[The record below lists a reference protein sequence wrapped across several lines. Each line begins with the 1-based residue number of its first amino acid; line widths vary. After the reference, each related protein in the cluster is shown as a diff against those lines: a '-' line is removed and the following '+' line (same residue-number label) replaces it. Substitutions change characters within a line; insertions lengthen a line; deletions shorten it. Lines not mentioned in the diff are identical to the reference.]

1 MKRLRFVKFSNS
13 ISPRRAWRMR
23 RVAIAGLM
31 LLVLWASVIA
41 GCGGSSESS
50 SGSADLTLWTGFT
63 DRELGVMKDVIA
75 DFEKT
80 HPGIH
85 VKVVGGISDD
95 KIVAAIRGGN
105 APDVA
110 HSFDAGAYTGAYCS
124 NGAWIDLADYM
135 QQDGLSDDVFP
146 EVPREYS
153 QFEGTRC
160 ALPMLADVYGL
171 YYNKDLLA
179 NAGIDSPPQTVSQLM
194 EDAKKLTERNP
205 DGSLKVV
212 GLDPFDGFYENIAAH
227 WAPQWGVNWV
237 DESGK
242 SNLAAQPGWADML
255 RWQKELIDW
264 YGYDNL
270 VRWQVSAGD
279 EFSAQ
284 NAFERGKLA
293 MNLDGEWR
301 VAFIQNEH
309 PELNFGTAP
318 LPVDDAQP
326 DLYGSGYTSGSIIGI
341 PKTSGH
347 KDEAWQLLKYL
358 ATNTGA
364 LVKMTNGIRNVPT
377 TSEALQSPDI
387 KPDQEFNV
395 FLDIFKNPNTRTT
408 PITLVGSAN
417 QDLVDGFIANYEA
430 GKVDDLEA
438 GIANL
443 DKQIDDQLQAAGGSQ
458 VP

>member
-1 MKRLRFVKFSNS
+1 
-13 ISPRRAWRMR
+13 MR
-23 RVAIAGLM
+23 RVAIAGLV
-31 LLVLWASVIA
+31 LLVLSASVIA

-80 HPGIH
+80 HPDIH

-135 QQDGLSDDVFP
+135 NQDGLSDDVFP
-146 EVPREYS
+146 EVPRQYS

-171 YYNKDLLA
+171 YYNKDLFA
-179 NAGIDSPPQTVSQLM
+179 KAGLDGPPQTVSQLM
-194 EDAKKLTERNP
+194 DYAKKLTERNP

-227 WAPQWGVNWV
+227 WAPQWGVDWV

-270 VRWQVSAGD
+270 VRWQASAGD

-301 VAFIQNEH
+301 VAFIGAEH

-318 LPVDDAQP
+318 LPVDDGQP

-358 ATNTGA
+358 ATDTGA

-377 TSEALQSPDI
+377 TTAALESPDV
-387 KPDQEFNV
+387 KPDEAFNI
-395 FLDIFKNPNTRTT
+395 FLDIFGNPNTRTT
-408 PITLVGSAN
+408 PVTLVGSAN
-417 QDLVDGFIANYEA
+417 QDLVDAFVTKYQA
-430 GKVDDLEA
+430 GKVDDLEGGLA
-438 GIANL
+438 DL
-443 DKQIDDQLQAAGGSQ
+443 DQQIDAQLEAAGGAQ

>member
-1 MKRLRFVKFSNS
+1 
-13 ISPRRAWRMR
+13 MR
-23 RVAIAGLM
+23 RVAIAGLV
-31 LLVLWASVIA
+31 LLVLSASVIA

-50 SGSADLTLWTGFT
+50 SGSADLTFWTGFT

-80 HPGIH
+80 HPDIH

-135 QQDGLSDDVFP
+135 NQDGLSDDVFP
-146 EVPREYS
+146 EVPRQYS

-171 YYNKDLLA
+171 YYNKDLFA
-179 NAGIDSPPQTVSQLM
+179 KAGLDGPPQTVSQLM
-194 EDAKKLTERNP
+194 DYAKKLTERNP

-227 WAPQWGVNWV
+227 WAPQWGVDWV

-270 VRWQVSAGD
+270 VRWQASAGD

-301 VAFIQNEH
+301 VAFIGAEH

-318 LPVDDAQP
+318 LSVDDGQP

-358 ATNTGA
+358 ATDTGA

-377 TSEALQSPDI
+377 TTDALESPDV
-387 KPDQEFNV
+387 KPDEAFNI
-395 FLDIFKNPNTRTT
+395 FLDIFGNPNTRTT

-417 QDLVDGFIANYEA
+417 QDLVDAFVTKYQA
-430 GKVDDLEA
+430 GKVDDLEGGLA
-438 GIANL
+438 DL
-443 DKQIDDQLQAAGGSQ
+443 DQQIDAQLEAAGGAQ

>member
-1 MKRLRFVKFSNS
+1 
-13 ISPRRAWRMR
+13 MR
-23 RVAIAGLM
+23 RVATFG
-31 LLVLWASVIA
+31 LVLAVLLASVAA
-41 GCGGSSESS
+41 GCGGSSSSS
-50 SGSADLTLWTGFT
+50 SGSADITFWTGFSE
-63 DRELGVMKDVIA
+63 RELGVMKDVVA
-75 DFEKT
+75 DFEKS
-80 HPGIH
+80 HPNIH

-135 QQDGLSDDVFP
+135 KRDALSDDVFP
-146 EVPREYS
+146 AVPRQYS
-153 QFEGTRC
+153 QYNGTRC

-171 YYNKDLLA
+171 YYNKDLFA
-179 NAGIDSPPQTVSQLM
+179 KAGLSGPPKTASELM
-194 EDAKKLTERNP
+194 DYAKRLTERNP

-212 GLDPFDGFYENIAAH
+212 GLDPLDGFYENVAAH
-227 WAPQWGVNWV
+227 WAPSWGVDWT

-242 SNLAAQPGWADML
+242 SILSTSPGWAAML
-255 RWQKELIDW
+255 RWQKELVDW

-270 VRWQVSAGD
+270 VRFQASAGD

-284 NAFERGKLA
+284 QAFERGKLA

-301 VAFIQNEH
+301 VAFIQAEH
-309 PELNFGTAP
+309 PELKFGTAP
-318 LPVDDAQP
+318 FPVDDSQP

-341 PKTSGH
+341 PKTSKH
-347 KDEAWQLLKYL
+347 QDEAWELLKYL
-358 ATNTGA
+358 ATDTGA

-377 TSEALQSPDI
+377 TSEALSSPDI
-387 KPDQEFNV
+387 KPDPEFNI
-395 FLDIFKNPNTRTT
+395 FLDIFANTNTRTT

-417 QDLVDGFIANYEA
+417 QDLVDSFVTKYQA

-438 GIANL
+438 GLANL
-443 DKQIDDQLQAAGGSQ
+443 DKQIDAQLEAAGGSQ

>member
-1 MKRLRFVKFSNS
+1 
-13 ISPRRAWRMR
+13 MR
-23 RVAIAGLM
+23 RVAIAGLV
-31 LLVLWASVIA
+31 LLVLSASVIA

-80 HPGIH
+80 HPDIH

-135 QQDGLSDDVFP
+135 KQDGLSDDVFP
-146 EVPREYS
+146 EVPRQYS

-179 NAGIDSPPQTVSQLM
+179 KAGIDSPPQTVSQLM
-194 EDAKKLTERNP
+194 DDAKKLTERNP

-212 GLDPFDGFYENIAAH
+212 GLDPFDGFYENVAAH
-227 WAPQWGVNWV
+227 WAPQWGVDWV

-242 SNLAAQPGWADML
+242 SILAAQPGWADML

-270 VRWQVSAGD
+270 VRWQASAGD

-301 VAFIQNEH
+301 VAFVQNEH

-358 ATNTGA
+358 ATDTGA

-377 TSEALQSPDI
+377 TTDALESPDV
-387 KPDQEFNV
+387 KPDEAFNI
-395 FLDIFKNPNTRTT
+395 FLDIFGNPNTRTT

-417 QDLVDGFIANYEA
+417 QDLVDAFVTKYQA
-430 GKVDDLEA
+430 GKVDDLEGGLA
-438 GIANL
+438 DL
-443 DKQIDDQLQAAGGSQ
+443 DQQIDAQLEAAGGAQ

>member
-1 MKRLRFVKFSNS
+1 
-13 ISPRRAWRMR
+13 MR
-23 RVAIAGLM
+23 RVAIAGLV
-31 LLVLWASVIA
+31 LLVLSASVIA

-80 HPGIH
+80 HPDIH

-135 QQDGLSDDVFP
+135 KQDGLSDDVFP
-146 EVPREYS
+146 EVPRQYS

-179 NAGIDSPPQTVSQLM
+179 KAGIDSPPQTVSQLM
-194 EDAKKLTERNP
+194 DDAKKLTERNP

-212 GLDPFDGFYENIAAH
+212 GLDPFDGFYENVAAH
-227 WAPQWGVNWV
+227 WAPQWGVDWV

-270 VRWQVSAGD
+270 VRWQASAGD

-301 VAFIQNEH
+301 VAFVQSEH

-347 KDEAWQLLKYL
+347 KNEAWQLLKYL
-358 ATNTGA
+358 ATDTGA

-377 TSEALQSPDI
+377 TTDALESPDV
-387 KPDQEFNV
+387 KPDEAFNI
-395 FLDIFKNPNTRTT
+395 FLDIFGNPNTRTT

-417 QDLVDGFIANYEA
+417 QDLVDAFVTKYQA
-430 GKVDDLEA
+430 GKVDDLEGGLA
-438 GIANL
+438 DL
-443 DKQIDDQLQAAGGSQ
+443 DQQIDAQLEAAGGAQ

>member
-1 MKRLRFVKFSNS
+1 
-13 ISPRRAWRMR
+13 MR
-23 RVAIAGLM
+23 RVAIAGLV
-31 LLVLWASVIA
+31 LLVLSASVIA

-50 SGSADLTLWTGFT
+50 SGSADLTFWTGFT
-63 DRELGVMKDVIA
+63 DRELGVMKDVVA

-80 HPGIH
+80 HPDIH

-135 QQDGLSDDVFP
+135 NQDGLSDDVFP
-146 EVPREYS
+146 EVPRQYS

-171 YYNKDLLA
+171 YYNKDLFA
-179 NAGIDSPPQTVSQLM
+179 KAGLDGPPQTVSQLM
-194 EDAKKLTERNP
+194 DYAKKLTERNP

-212 GLDPFDGFYENIAAH
+212 GLDPFDGFYENVAAH
-227 WAPQWGVNWV
+227 WAPQWGVDWV

-270 VRWQVSAGD
+270 VRWQASAGD

-301 VAFIQNEH
+301 VAFIGAEH

-318 LPVDDAQP
+318 LPVDDGQP

-358 ATNTGA
+358 ATDTGA

-377 TSEALQSPDI
+377 TTAALESPDV
-387 KPDQEFNV
+387 KPDEAFNI
-395 FLDIFKNPNTRTT
+395 FLDIFGNPNTRTT

-417 QDLVDGFIANYEA
+417 QDLVDAFVTKYQA
-430 GKVDDLEA
+430 GKVDDLEGGLA
-438 GIANL
+438 DL
-443 DKQIDDQLQAAGGSQ
+443 DQQIDAQLEAAGGAQ

>member
-1 MKRLRFVKFSNS
+1 
-13 ISPRRAWRMR
+13 MR
-23 RVAIAGLM
+23 RVAIAGLV
-31 LLVLWASVIA
+31 LLVLSASVIA

-50 SGSADLTLWTGFT
+50 SGSADLTFWTGFT

-80 HPGIH
+80 HPDIH

-135 QQDGLSDDVFP
+135 NQDGLSDDVFP
-146 EVPREYS
+146 EVPRQYS

-171 YYNKDLLA
+171 YYNKDLFA
-179 NAGIDSPPQTVSQLM
+179 KAGLDGPPQTVSQLM
-194 EDAKKLTERNP
+194 DYAKKLTQRNP

-227 WAPQWGVNWV
+227 WAPQWGVDWV

-270 VRWQVSAGD
+270 VRWQASAGD

-284 NAFERGKLA
+284 HAFERGKLA

-301 VAFIQNEH
+301 VAFIGAEH

-358 ATNTGA
+358 ATDTGA

-377 TSEALQSPDI
+377 TTDALESPDV
-387 KPDQEFNV
+387 KPDEAFNI
-395 FLDIFKNPNTRTT
+395 FLDIFGNPNTRTT

-417 QDLVDGFIANYEA
+417 QDLVDAFVTKYQA
-430 GKVDDLEA
+430 GKVDDLEGGLA
-438 GIANL
+438 DL
-443 DKQIDDQLQAAGGSQ
+443 DEQIDAQLEAAGGAQ

>member
-1 MKRLRFVKFSNS
+1 
-13 ISPRRAWRMR
+13 MR
-23 RVAIAGLM
+23 RVAIAGLV
-31 LLVLWASVIA
+31 LLVLSASVIA

-80 HPGIH
+80 HPDIH

-135 QQDGLSDDVFP
+135 KQDGLSDDVFP
-146 EVPREYS
+146 EVPRQYS

-179 NAGIDSPPQTVSQLM
+179 KAGIDSPPQTVSQLM
-194 EDAKKLTERNP
+194 DYAKKLTERNP

-212 GLDPFDGFYENIAAH
+212 GLDPFDGFYENVAAH
-227 WAPQWGVNWV
+227 WAPQWGVDWV

-270 VRWQVSAGD
+270 VRWQASAGD

-301 VAFIQNEH
+301 VAFVQSEH

-358 ATNTGA
+358 ATDTGA

-377 TSEALQSPDI
+377 TTDALESPDV
-387 KPDQEFNV
+387 KPDEAFNI
-395 FLDIFKNPNTRTT
+395 FLDIFGNPNTRTT

-417 QDLVDGFIANYEA
+417 QDLVDAFVTKYQA
-430 GKVDDLEA
+430 GKVDDLEGGLA
-438 GIANL
+438 DL
-443 DKQIDDQLQAAGGSQ
+443 DQQIDAQLEAAGGAQ

>member
-1 MKRLRFVKFSNS
+1 
-13 ISPRRAWRMR
+13 MR
-23 RVAIAGLM
+23 RVAIAGLV
-31 LLVLWASVIA
+31 LLVLSASVVA

-50 SGSADLTLWTGFT
+50 SGSANLVYWTGFT
-63 DRELGVMKDVIA
+63 DRELGVMKDVVA

-80 HPGIH
+80 HPDIH

-135 QQDGLSDDVFP
+135 NQDGLSDEIFP
-146 EVPREYS
+146 EVPRQYS

-179 NAGIDSPPQTVSQLM
+179 KAGIDSPPQTVSQLM
-194 EDAKKLTERNP
+194 DDAKKLTERNP

-212 GLDPFDGFYENIAAH
+212 GLDPFDGFYENVAAH
-227 WAPQWGVNWV
+227 WAPQWGVDWV

-270 VRWQVSAGD
+270 VRWQASAGD

-301 VAFIQNEH
+301 VAFVQAEH

-358 ATNTGA
+358 ATDTGA

-377 TSEALQSPDI
+377 TTDALESPDV
-387 KPDQEFNV
+387 KPDEAFNV
-395 FLDIFKNPNTRTT
+395 FLDIFGNPNTRTT

-417 QDLVDGFIANYEA
+417 QDLVDAFVTKYQA

-438 GIANL
+438 GLADL
-443 DKQIDDQLQAAGGSQ
+443 DQQIDAQLEAAGGAQ

>member
-1 MKRLRFVKFSNS
+1 
-13 ISPRRAWRMR
+13 MR
-23 RVAIAGLM
+23 RVAIAGLV
-31 LLVLWASVIA
+31 LLVLSASVIA

-80 HPGIH
+80 HPDIH

-135 QQDGLSDDVFP
+135 KQDGLSDDVFP
-146 EVPREYS
+146 EVPRQYS

-179 NAGIDSPPQTVSQLM
+179 KAGIDSPPQTVSQLM
-194 EDAKKLTERNP
+194 DDAKKLTERNP

-212 GLDPFDGFYENIAAH
+212 GLDPFDGFYENVAAH
-227 WAPQWGVNWV
+227 WAPQWGVDWV

-270 VRWQVSAGD
+270 VRWQASAGD

-301 VAFIQNEH
+301 VAFVQNEH

-358 ATNTGA
+358 ATDTGA

-377 TSEALQSPDI
+377 TTDALESPDV
-387 KPDQEFNV
+387 KPDEAFNI
-395 FLDIFKNPNTRTT
+395 FLDIFGNPNTRTT

-417 QDLVDGFIANYEA
+417 QDLVDAFVTKYQA
-430 GKVDDLEA
+430 GKVDDLEGGLA
-438 GIANL
+438 DL
-443 DKQIDDQLQAAGGSQ
+443 DQQIDAQLEAAGGAQ

>member
-1 MKRLRFVKFSNS
+1 
-13 ISPRRAWRMR
+13 MR
-23 RVAIAGLM
+23 RVAIAVLV
-31 LLVLWASVIA
+31 LLVLSASVIA

-80 HPGIH
+80 HPDIH

-135 QQDGLSDDVFP
+135 KQDGLSDDVFP
-146 EVPREYS
+146 EVPRQYS

-179 NAGIDSPPQTVSQLM
+179 KAGIDSPPQTVSQLM
-194 EDAKKLTERNP
+194 YDAKRLTERNP

-227 WAPQWGVNWV
+227 WAPQWGVDWV

-270 VRWQVSAGD
+270 VRWQASAGD

-301 VAFIQNEH
+301 VAFVQAEH

-318 LPVDDAQP
+318 LPVDDTQP

-358 ATNTGA
+358 ATDTGA

-377 TSEALQSPDI
+377 TTAALESPDV
-387 KPDQEFNV
+387 KPDEAFNI
-395 FLDIFKNPNTRTT
+395 FLDIFGNPNTRTT

-417 QDLVDGFIANYEA
+417 QDLVDAFVTKYQA
-430 GKVDDLEA
+430 GKVDDLEGGLA
-438 GIANL
+438 DL
-443 DKQIDDQLQAAGGSQ
+443 DQQIDAQLEAAGGAQ

>member
-1 MKRLRFVKFSNS
+1 
-13 ISPRRAWRMR
+13 MR
-23 RVAIAGLM
+23 RVAIAGLV
-31 LLVLWASVIA
+31 LLVLLVLSASVIA

-80 HPGIH
+80 HPDIH

-135 QQDGLSDDVFP
+135 NQDGLSDDVFP
-146 EVPREYS
+146 EVPRQYS

-171 YYNKDLLA
+171 YYNKELFA
-179 NAGIDSPPQTVSQLM
+179 KAGLDGPPQTVSQLM
-194 EDAKKLTERNP
+194 DYAKKLTERNP

-212 GLDPFDGFYENIAAH
+212 GLDPFDGFYENVAAH
-227 WAPQWGVNWV
+227 WAPQWGVDWV

-242 SNLAAQPGWADML
+242 SNLAAQPGWASML
-255 RWQKELIDW
+255 EWQKELIDW

-270 VRWQVSAGD
+270 VRWQASAGD

-301 VAFIQNEH
+301 VAFVEDEH
-309 PELNFGTAP
+309 PELKFGTAP
-318 LPVDDAQP
+318 LPVDDTQP
-326 DLYGSGYTSGSIIGI
+326 DL
-341 PKTSGH
+341 
-347 KDEAWQLLKYL
+347 
-358 ATNTGA
+358 
-364 LVKMTNGIRNVPT
+364 
-377 TSEALQSPDI
+377 
-387 KPDQEFNV
+387 
-395 FLDIFKNPNTRTT
+395 
-408 PITLVGSAN
+408 
-417 QDLVDGFIANYEA
+417 
-430 GKVDDLEA
+430 
-438 GIANL
+438 
-443 DKQIDDQLQAAGGSQ
+443 
-458 VP
+458 

>member
-1 MKRLRFVKFSNS
+1 
-13 ISPRRAWRMR
+13 MR
-23 RVAIAGLM
+23 RVAIAGLV
-31 LLVLWASVIA
+31 LLVLSASVIA

-50 SGSADLTLWTGFT
+50 SGSADLTFWTGFT

-80 HPGIH
+80 HPDIH

-135 QQDGLSDDVFP
+135 KQDGLSDDVFP
-146 EVPREYS
+146 EVPRQYS

-160 ALPMLADVYGL
+160 ALPMLADAYGL
-171 YYNKDLLA
+171 YYNKDLFA
-179 NAGIDSPPQTVSQLM
+179 KAGLNGPPQTVSQLM
-194 EDAKKLTERNP
+194 DYAKKLTERNP

-227 WAPQWGVNWV
+227 WAPQWGVDWV

-242 SNLAAQPGWADML
+242 SNLAAQPGWGDML

-270 VRWQVSAGD
+270 VRWQASAGD

-301 VAFIQNEH
+301 VAFIGAEH

-341 PKTSGH
+341 PKTSEH
-347 KDEAWQLLKYL
+347 KNEAWQLLKYL
-358 ATNTGA
+358 ATDTGA

-377 TSEALQSPDI
+377 TTAALESPDV
-387 KPDQEFNV
+387 KPDEAFNV
-395 FLDIFKNPNTRTT
+395 FLDIFGNPNTRTT

-417 QDLVDGFIANYEA
+417 QDLVDAFVTKYQA
-430 GKVDDLEA
+430 GKVDDLEGGLA
-438 GIANL
+438 DL
-443 DKQIDDQLQAAGGSQ
+443 DQQIDAQLEAAGGAQ

>member
-1 MKRLRFVKFSNS
+1 
-13 ISPRRAWRMR
+13 MR
-23 RVAIAGLM
+23 RVAIAGLV
-31 LLVLWASVIA
+31 LLVLSASVIA

-50 SGSADLTLWTGFT
+50 SGSADLTFWTGFT

-80 HPGIH
+80 HPDIH

-135 QQDGLSDDVFP
+135 KQDGLSDDVFP
-146 EVPREYS
+146 EVPRQYS

-160 ALPMLADVYGL
+160 ALPMLADAYGL
-171 YYNKDLLA
+171 YYNKDLFA
-179 NAGIDSPPQTVSQLM
+179 KAGLNGPPQTVSQLM
-194 EDAKKLTERNP
+194 DYAKTLTERNP

-227 WAPQWGVNWV
+227 WAPQWGVDWV

-242 SNLAAQPGWADML
+242 SNLAAQPGWGDML

-270 VRWQVSAGD
+270 VRWQASAGD

-301 VAFIQNEH
+301 VAFIGAEH

-341 PKTSGH
+341 PKTSEH
-347 KDEAWQLLKYL
+347 KNEAWQLLKYL
-358 ATNTGA
+358 ATDTGA

-377 TSEALQSPDI
+377 TTAALESPDV
-387 KPDQEFNV
+387 KPDEAFNV
-395 FLDIFKNPNTRTT
+395 FLDIFGNPNTRTT

-417 QDLVDGFIANYEA
+417 QDLVDAFVTKYQA
-430 GKVDDLEA
+430 GKVDDLEGGLA
-438 GIANL
+438 DL
-443 DKQIDDQLQAAGGSQ
+443 DQQIDAQLEAAGGAQ

>member
-1 MKRLRFVKFSNS
+1 
-13 ISPRRAWRMR
+13 MR
-23 RVAIAGLM
+23 RVAIAGLV
-31 LLVLWASVIA
+31 LLVLSASVIA

-50 SGSADLTLWTGFT
+50 SGSADLTFWTGFT

-80 HPGIH
+80 HPDIH

-135 QQDGLSDDVFP
+135 KQDGLSDDVFP
-146 EVPREYS
+146 EVPRQYS

-179 NAGIDSPPQTVSQLM
+179 KAGIDSPPQTVSQLM
-194 EDAKKLTERNP
+194 DDAKKLTERNP

-227 WAPQWGVNWV
+227 WAPQWGVDWV

-270 VRWQVSAGD
+270 VRWQASAGD

-301 VAFIQNEH
+301 VAFVEAEH

-358 ATNTGA
+358 ATDTGA

-377 TSEALQSPDI
+377 TTDALESPDV
-387 KPDQEFNV
+387 KPDEAFNI
-395 FLDIFKNPNTRTT
+395 FLDIFGNPNTRTT

-417 QDLVDGFIANYEA
+417 QDLVDAFVTKYQA
-430 GKVDDLEA
+430 GKVDDLEGGLA
-438 GIANL
+438 DL
-443 DKQIDDQLQAAGGSQ
+443 DEQIDAQLEAAGGAQ

>member
-1 MKRLRFVKFSNS
+1 
-13 ISPRRAWRMR
+13 MR
-23 RVAIAGLM
+23 RVAIAGLV
-31 LLVLWASVIA
+31 LLVLSASVIA

-80 HPGIH
+80 HPDIH

-135 QQDGLSDDVFP
+135 KQDGLSDDVFP
-146 EVPREYS
+146 EVPRQYS

-179 NAGIDSPPQTVSQLM
+179 KAGIDSPPQTVSQLM
-194 EDAKKLTERNP
+194 DDAKKLTERNP

-212 GLDPFDGFYENIAAH
+212 GLDPFDGFYENVAAH
-227 WAPQWGVNWV
+227 WAPQWGVDWV

-242 SNLAAQPGWADML
+242 SNLAAQPGWAAML

-270 VRWQVSAGD
+270 VRWQASAGD

-301 VAFIQNEH
+301 VAFVQSEH
-309 PELNFGTAP
+309 PELNFATAP

-358 ATNTGA
+358 ATDTGA

-377 TSEALQSPDI
+377 TTDALESPDV
-387 KPDQEFNV
+387 KPDEAFNI
-395 FLDIFKNPNTRTT
+395 FLDIFGNPNTRTT

-417 QDLVDGFIANYEA
+417 QDLVDAFVTKYQA
-430 GKVDDLEA
+430 GKVDDLEGGLA
-438 GIANL
+438 DL
-443 DKQIDDQLQAAGGSQ
+443 DQQIDAQLEAAGGAQ

>member
-1 MKRLRFVKFSNS
+1 
-13 ISPRRAWRMR
+13 MR
-23 RVAIAGLM
+23 RVAIAGLV
-31 LLVLWASVIA
+31 LLVLLVLSASVFA

-50 SGSADLTLWTGFT
+50 SDSADLTFWTGFT

-80 HPGIH
+80 HPDIH

-135 QQDGLSDDVFP
+135 NQDGLSDDIFP
-146 EVPREYS
+146 EVPRQYS

-160 ALPMLADVYGL
+160 ALPMLADAYGL
-171 YYNKDLLA
+171 YYNKDLFA
-179 NAGIDSPPQTVSQLM
+179 KAGLNGPPQNVSQLT
-194 EDAKKLTERNP
+194 DYAKKLTERNP

-227 WAPQWGVNWV
+227 WAPQWGVDWV

-270 VRWQVSAGD
+270 VRWQASAGD

-301 VAFIQNEH
+301 VAFIGAEH

-341 PKTSGH
+341 PKTSEH
-347 KDEAWQLLKYL
+347 KNEAWQLLKYL
-358 ATNTGA
+358 ATDTGA

-377 TSEALQSPDI
+377 TTAALESPDV
-387 KPDQEFNV
+387 KPDEAFNV
-395 FLDIFKNPNTRTT
+395 FLDIFGNPNTRTT

-417 QDLVDGFIANYEA
+417 QDLVDAFVTKYQA
-430 GKVDDLEA
+430 GKVDDLEGGLA
-438 GIANL
+438 DL
-443 DKQIDDQLQAAGGSQ
+443 DQQIDAQLEAAGGAQ

>member
-1 MKRLRFVKFSNS
+1 
-13 ISPRRAWRMR
+13 MR
-23 RVAIAGLM
+23 RVAIAGLV
-31 LLVLWASVIA
+31 LLVLSASVIA

-80 HPGIH
+80 HPDIH

-135 QQDGLSDDVFP
+135 KQDGLSDDIFP
-146 EVPREYS
+146 EVPRQYS
-153 QFEGTRC
+153 QFQGTRC

-179 NAGIDSPPQTVSQLM
+179 KAGIDSPPQTVSQLM
-194 EDAKKLTERNP
+194 DYAKKLTQRNP

-212 GLDPFDGFYENIAAH
+212 GLDPFDGFYENVAAH
-227 WAPQWGVNWV
+227 WAPQWGVDWV

-270 VRWQVSAGD
+270 VRWQASAGD

-301 VAFIQNEH
+301 VAFVQSEH

-347 KDEAWQLLKYL
+347 KNEAWQLLKYL
-358 ATNTGA
+358 ATDTGA

-377 TSEALQSPDI
+377 TTDALESPDV
-387 KPDQEFNV
+387 KPDEAFNI
-395 FLDIFKNPNTRTT
+395 FLDIFGNPNTRTT

-417 QDLVDGFIANYEA
+417 QDLVDAFVTKYQA
-430 GKVDDLEA
+430 GKVDDLEGGLA
-438 GIANL
+438 DL
-443 DKQIDDQLQAAGGSQ
+443 DQQIDAQLEAAGGAQ

>member
-1 MKRLRFVKFSNS
+1 
-13 ISPRRAWRMR
+13 MR
-23 RVAIAGLM
+23 RVAIAGLV
-31 LLVLWASVIA
+31 LLVLSASAIA

-80 HPGIH
+80 HPDIH

-135 QQDGLSDDVFP
+135 NQDGLSDDVFP
-146 EVPREYS
+146 EVPRQYS

-171 YYNKDLLA
+171 YYNKDLFA
-179 NAGIDSPPQTVSQLM
+179 KAGLDGPPQTVSQLM
-194 EDAKKLTERNP
+194 DYAKKLTERNP

-227 WAPQWGVNWV
+227 WAPQWGVDWV

-242 SNLAAQPGWADML
+242 SNLAAQPGWASML
-255 RWQKELIDW
+255 EWQKELIDW

-270 VRWQVSAGD
+270 VRWQASAGD

-301 VAFIQNEH
+301 VAFIGAEH

-318 LPVDDAQP
+318 LPVDDGQP

-358 ATNTGA
+358 ATDTGA

-377 TSEALQSPDI
+377 TTAALESPDV
-387 KPDQEFNV
+387 KPDEAFNI
-395 FLDIFKNPNTRTT
+395 FLDIFGNPNTRTT
-408 PITLVGSAN
+408 PVTLVGSAN
-417 QDLVDGFIANYEA
+417 QDLVDAFVTKYQA
-430 GKVDDLEA
+430 GKVDDLEGGLA
-438 GIANL
+438 DL
-443 DKQIDDQLQAAGGSQ
+443 DQQIDAQLEAAGGAQ

>member
-1 MKRLRFVKFSNS
+1 
-13 ISPRRAWRMR
+13 MR
-23 RVAIAGLM
+23 RVAIAGLV
-31 LLVLWASVIA
+31 LLVLSASVIA

-80 HPGIH
+80 HPDIH

-135 QQDGLSDDVFP
+135 KQDGLSDDVFP
-146 EVPREYS
+146 EVPRQYS

-179 NAGIDSPPQTVSQLM
+179 KAGIDSPPQTVSQLM
-194 EDAKKLTERNP
+194 DDAKKLTERNP

-212 GLDPFDGFYENIAAH
+212 GLDPFDGFYENVAAH
-227 WAPQWGVNWV
+227 WAPQWGVDWV

-242 SNLAAQPGWADML
+242 SKLAAQPGWADML

-270 VRWQVSAGD
+270 VRWQASAGD

-301 VAFIQNEH
+301 VAFVQNEH

-358 ATNTGA
+358 ATDTGA

-377 TSEALQSPDI
+377 TTDALESPDV
-387 KPDQEFNV
+387 KPDEAFNI
-395 FLDIFKNPNTRTT
+395 FLDIFGNPNTRTT

-417 QDLVDGFIANYEA
+417 QDLVDAFVTKYQA
-430 GKVDDLEA
+430 GKVDDLEGGLA
-438 GIANL
+438 DL
-443 DKQIDDQLQAAGGSQ
+443 DQQIDAQLEAAGGAQ

>member
-1 MKRLRFVKFSNS
+1 
-13 ISPRRAWRMR
+13 MR
-23 RVAIAGLM
+23 CLAITA
-31 LLVLWASVIA
+31 LVLMVLSASVVA
-41 GCGGSSESS
+41 GCGGSSSSS
-50 SGSADLTLWTGFT
+50 SGSANLTLWTGFT
-63 DRELGVMKDVIA
+63 DRELGVMKDVVA
-75 DFEKT
+75 DFEKE
-80 HPGIH
+80 HPDIH

-135 QQDGLSDDVFP
+135 EKDGLSDDVFP

-160 ALPMLADVYGL
+160 ALPMLADAYGL
-171 YYNKDLLA
+171 YYNKDLFA
-179 NAGIDSPPQTVSQLM
+179 KAGLDGPPENVSQLM
-194 EDAKKLTERNP
+194 DYAKKLTVRNP
-205 DGSLKVV
+205 DGSLDVV

-227 WAPQWGVNWV
+227 WAPQWGVDWV

-264 YGYDNL
+264 YGYDDL
-270 VRWQVSAGD
+270 VRWQASAGD

-301 VAFIQNEH
+301 VAFIANEH
-309 PELNFGTAP
+309 PELKFGTAP

-326 DLYGSGYTSGSIIGI
+326 ELYGSGYTSGSIIGI
-341 PKTSGH
+341 PKTSEH
-347 KDEAWQLLKYL
+347 KDEAWLLLKYL
-358 ATNTGA
+358 ATDTDA
-364 LVKMTNGIRNVPT
+364 LVKMTNEIRNVPT
-377 TSEALQSPDI
+377 TTAALDSPDV
-387 KPDQEFNV
+387 KPDEAFNI
-395 FLDIFKNPNTRTT
+395 FLDIFANPNTRTT

-417 QDLVDGFIANYEA
+417 QDLVDAFVTKYQA

-438 GIANL
+438 GLVDL
-443 DKQIDDQLQAAGGSQ
+443 DQQIDAQLEAAGGAQ

>member
-1 MKRLRFVKFSNS
+1 
-13 ISPRRAWRMR
+13 
-23 RVAIAGLM
+23 
-31 LLVLWASVIA
+31 
-41 GCGGSSESS
+41 
-50 SGSADLTLWTGFT
+50 LWTGFT

-80 HPGIH
+80 HQDIH

-135 QQDGLSDDVFP
+135 NQDGLSDDVFP
-146 EVPREYS
+146 EVPRQYS

-171 YYNKDLLA
+171 YYNKDLFA
-179 NAGIDSPPQTVSQLM
+179 KAGLDGPPQTVSQLM
-194 EDAKKLTERNP
+194 DYAKKLTQRNP

-227 WAPQWGVNWV
+227 WAPQWGVDWV

-270 VRWQVSAGD
+270 VRWQASAGD

-284 NAFERGKLA
+284 HAFERGKLA

-301 VAFIQNEH
+301 VAFIGAEH

-358 ATNTGA
+358 ATDTGA

-377 TSEALQSPDI
+377 TTDALSSPDV
-387 KPDQEFNV
+387 KPDEAFNI
-395 FLDIFKNPNTRTT
+395 FLDIFGNPNTRTT

-417 QDLVDGFIANYEA
+417 QDLVDAFVTKYQA
-430 GKVDDLEA
+430 GKVDDLEGGLA
-438 GIANL
+438 DL
-443 DKQIDDQLQAAGGSQ
+443 DQQIDAQLEAAGGAQ

>member
-1 MKRLRFVKFSNS
+1 
-13 ISPRRAWRMR
+13 MR
-23 RVAIAGLM
+23 RVAIAGLV
-31 LLVLWASVIA
+31 LLVLSASVIA

-80 HPGIH
+80 HPDIH

-135 QQDGLSDDVFP
+135 NQDGLSDDVFP
-146 EVPREYS
+146 EVPRQYS

-171 YYNKDLLA
+171 YYNKDLFA
-179 NAGIDSPPQTVSQLM
+179 KAGLDGPPQTVSQLM
-194 EDAKKLTERNP
+194 DYAKKLTERNP

-227 WAPQWGVNWV
+227 WAPQWGVDWV

-270 VRWQVSAGD
+270 VRWQASAGD

-301 VAFIQNEH
+301 VAFIGAEH

-358 ATNTGA
+358 ATDTGA

-377 TSEALQSPDI
+377 TTDALESPDV
-387 KPDQEFNV
+387 KPDEAFNI
-395 FLDIFKNPNTRTT
+395 FLDIFGNPNTRTT

-417 QDLVDGFIANYEA
+417 QDLVDAFVTKYQA
-430 GKVDDLEA
+430 GKVDDLEGGLA
-438 GIANL
+438 DL
-443 DKQIDDQLQAAGGSQ
+443 DQQIDAQLEAAGGAQ

>member
-1 MKRLRFVKFSNS
+1 M
-13 ISPRRAWRMR
+13 
-23 RVAIAGLM
+23 
-31 LLVLWASVIA
+31 
-41 GCGGSSESS
+41 
-50 SGSADLTLWTGFT
+50 D
-63 DRELGVMKDVIA
+63 
-75 DFEKT
+75 
-80 HPGIH
+80 
-85 VKVVGGISDD
+85 
-95 KIVAAIRGGN
+95 
-105 APDVA
+105 
-110 HSFDAGAYTGAYCS
+110 
-124 NGAWIDLADYM
+124 
-135 QQDGLSDDVFP
+135 
-146 EVPREYS
+146 
-153 QFEGTRC
+153 
-160 ALPMLADVYGL
+160 
-171 YYNKDLLA
+171 
-179 NAGIDSPPQTVSQLM
+179 
-194 EDAKKLTERNP
+194 DAKKLTERNP

-212 GLDPFDGFYENIAAH
+212 GLDPFDGFYENVAAH
-227 WAPQWGVNWV
+227 WAPQWGVDWV

-270 VRWQVSAGD
+270 VRWQASAGD

-301 VAFIQNEH
+301 VAFVQSEH

-358 ATNTGA
+358 ATDTGA

-377 TSEALQSPDI
+377 TTGALESPDV
-387 KPDQEFNV
+387 KPDEAFNI
-395 FLDIFKNPNTRTT
+395 FLDIFGDPNTRTT

-417 QDLVDGFIANYEA
+417 QDLVDAFVTKYQA
-430 GKVDDLEA
+430 GKVDDLEGGLA
-438 GIANL
+438 DL
-443 DKQIDDQLQAAGGSQ
+443 DEQIDAQLEAAGGAQ

>member
-1 MKRLRFVKFSNS
+1 
-13 ISPRRAWRMR
+13 MR
-23 RVAIAGLM
+23 RVAIAGLV
-31 LLVLWASVIA
+31 LLVLSASVIA

-80 HPGIH
+80 HPDIH

-135 QQDGLSDDVFP
+135 KQDGLSDDVFP
-146 EVPREYS
+146 EVPRQYS

-179 NAGIDSPPQTVSQLM
+179 KAGIDSPPQTVSQLM
-194 EDAKKLTERNP
+194 DDAKKLTERNP

-212 GLDPFDGFYENIAAH
+212 GLDPFDGFYENVAAH
-227 WAPQWGVNWV
+227 WAPQWGVDWV

-270 VRWQVSAGD
+270 VRWQASAGD

-301 VAFIQNEH
+301 VAFVQSEH

-326 DLYGSGYTSGSIIGI
+326 DLYGSGYTEREHHRHSEDLRAQGRGLAAPQI
-341 PKTSGH
+341 PGH
-347 KDEAWQLLKYL
+347 GHGRARQDDERDPQRADDHGRARVTRRQAGRGVQHLPRHLREPEHEDDADHPRRQREPGPRRRL
-358 ATNTGA
+358 RDEVPGREGRRPRGRARRPRPADRRPARSSRRRAGA
-364 LVKMTNGIRNVPT
+364 VR
-377 TSEALQSPDI
+377 
-387 KPDQEFNV
+387 
-395 FLDIFKNPNTRTT
+395 
-408 PITLVGSAN
+408 
-417 QDLVDGFIANYEA
+417 
-430 GKVDDLEA
+430 
-438 GIANL
+438 
-443 DKQIDDQLQAAGGSQ
+443 
-458 VP
+458 

>member
-1 MKRLRFVKFSNS
+1 
-13 ISPRRAWRMR
+13 MR
-23 RVAIAGLM
+23 RVAIAGLVF
-31 LLVLWASVIA
+31 LVLSASVVA

-50 SGSADLTLWTGFT
+50 SGSANLVYWTGFT
-63 DRELGVMKDVIA
+63 DRELGVMKDVVA

-80 HPGIH
+80 HPDIH

-135 QQDGLSDDVFP
+135 NQDGLSDEIFP
-146 EVPREYS
+146 EVPRQYS

-179 NAGIDSPPQTVSQLM
+179 KAGIDSPPQTVSQLM
-194 EDAKKLTERNP
+194 DDAKKLTERNP

-227 WAPQWGVNWV
+227 WAPQWGVDWV

-270 VRWQVSAGD
+270 VRWQASAGD

-301 VAFIQNEH
+301 VAFVQAEH

-358 ATNTGA
+358 ATDTGA

-377 TSEALQSPDI
+377 TTDALESPDV
-387 KPDQEFNV
+387 KPDEAFNV
-395 FLDIFKNPNTRTT
+395 FLDIFGNPNTRTT

-417 QDLVDGFIANYEA
+417 QDLVDAFVTKYQA

-438 GIANL
+438 GLADL
-443 DKQIDDQLQAAGGSQ
+443 DQQIDAQLEAAGGAQ

>member
-1 MKRLRFVKFSNS
+1 
-13 ISPRRAWRMR
+13 
-23 RVAIAGLM
+23 
-31 LLVLWASVIA
+31 LVLSASVIA

-80 HPGIH
+80 HPDIH

-135 QQDGLSDDVFP
+135 KQDGLSDDVFP
-146 EVPREYS
+146 EVPRQYS

-179 NAGIDSPPQTVSQLM
+179 KAGIDSPPQTVSQLM
-194 EDAKKLTERNP
+194 DDAKKLTERNP

-212 GLDPFDGFYENIAAH
+212 GLDPFDGFYENVAAH
-227 WAPQWGVNWV
+227 WAPQWGVDWV

-270 VRWQVSAGD
+270 VRWQASAGD

-301 VAFIQNEH
+301 VAFVQSEH

-358 ATNTGA
+358 ATDTGA

-377 TSEALQSPDI
+377 TTGALESPDV
-387 KPDQEFNV
+387 KPDEAFNI
-395 FLDIFKNPNTRTT
+395 FLDIFGDPNTRTT

-417 QDLVDGFIANYEA
+417 QDLVDAFVTKYQA
-430 GKVDDLEA
+430 GKVDDLEGGLA
-438 GIANL
+438 DL
-443 DKQIDDQLQAAGGSQ
+443 DQQIDAQLEAAGGAQ

>member
-1 MKRLRFVKFSNS
+1 
-13 ISPRRAWRMR
+13 MR
-23 RVAIAGLM
+23 RVAIAGLV
-31 LLVLWASVIA
+31 LLVLSASVIA

-50 SGSADLTLWTGFT
+50 SGSADLTFWTGFT

-80 HPGIH
+80 HPDIH

-146 EVPREYS
+146 EVPRQYS

-160 ALPMLADVYGL
+160 ALPMLADAYGL
-171 YYNKDLLA
+171 YYNKDLFA
-179 NAGIDSPPQTVSQLM
+179 KAGLDGPPQNVSQLM
-194 EDAKKLTERNP
+194 DYAKKLTERNP

-227 WAPQWGVNWV
+227 WAPQWGVDWV
-237 DESGK
+237 DEAGK

-255 RWQKELIDW
+255 RWQKALIDW

-270 VRWQVSAGD
+270 VRWQASAGD

-301 VAFIQNEH
+301 VAFIGAEH

-318 LPVDDAQP
+318 LSVDDAQP

-341 PKTSGH
+341 PKTSEH

-358 ATNTGA
+358 ATDTGA
-364 LVKMTNGIRNVPT
+364 LVKMTNEIRNVPT
-377 TSEALQSPDI
+377 TTAALESPDV
-387 KPDQEFNV
+387 KPDEAFNI
-395 FLDIFKNPNTRTT
+395 FLDIFGNPNTRTT

-417 QDLVDGFIANYEA
+417 QDLVDAFVTKYQA
-430 GKVDDLEA
+430 GKVDDLEGGLA
-438 GIANL
+438 DL
-443 DKQIDDQLQAAGGSQ
+443 DKQIDAQLEAAGGAQ